1 VVDKATPDERSRLEA
16 LGLLKDGRI
25 RPLELTAADLT
36 VEKLFS
42 EEAVNRLLARPNGPT
57 TEAGMRYA
65 MYMATEYMYQ
75 QLQGNNAAAILDP
88 NTGLRFMN
96 DLATYEIFWHFLYLT
111 VYHGVEL
118 TADGK
123 MTKKGDR
130 VTPEL
135 FVRLIDERRETVKE
149 LFKKLNVTYEQTH
162 AELVLQVLQRQVVET
177 GPGGRLVPQSRWIKY
192 GSRVLLSIIEQPDAD
207 RKAIL
212 DAIFG
217 NREDVVAQLAG
228 AGDPATRARLEKALN
243 AYDYVYDVPHA
254 AAPAA

>member
-1 VVDKATPDERSRLEA
+1 
-16 LGLLKDGRI
+16 
-25 RPLELTAADLT
+25 
-36 VEKLFS
+36 
-42 EEAVNRLLARPNGPT
+42 
-57 TEAGMRYA
+57 
-65 MYMATEYMYQ
+65 MYQ
-75 QLQGNNAAAILDP
+75 QLQGNNAAAIYDP

-149 LFKKLNVTYEQTH
+149 LFKKLNITYEQTH

-177 GPGGRLVPQSRWIKY
+177 GPDGLVPQSRWIKY
-192 GSRVLLSIIEQPDAD
+192 GSRVLLSIIEQPEAD

-217 NREDVVAQLAG
+217 NREDVVARLAR
-228 AGDPATRARLEKALN
+228 ARTRPTRARLEKALN